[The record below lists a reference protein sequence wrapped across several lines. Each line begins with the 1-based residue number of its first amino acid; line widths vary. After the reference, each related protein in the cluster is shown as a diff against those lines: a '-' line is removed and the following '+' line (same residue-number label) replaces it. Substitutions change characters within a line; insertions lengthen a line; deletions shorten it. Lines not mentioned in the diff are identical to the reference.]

1 MQAKSLS
8 KKRVLL
14 VALVL
19 SAVTILMKQGG
30 TEMFYESAYPKS
42 PVGEIE
48 VKAIPS
54 ALKLTAAG
62 RGKNYFSSANNSF
75 MTLFRYIQR
84 NEVKMTVPVEAYIEK
99 NEMKFFV
106 GTKDLRKG
114 LSSSKNVD
122 VNLENG
128 KMVLSIGLRGPYT
141 VENFI
146 KGKEQLL
153 AWLTR
158 NQQYQSIGEAYAVYW
173 NSPFCPGFLKRSEV
187 HIPIERQ
194 PAS

>member
-1 MQAKSLS
+1 MKTTERS

-19 SAVTILMKQGG
+19 SAVTMMIVQGG
-30 TEMFYESAYPKS
+30 TEMFYESAYQKS
-42 PVGEIE
+42 SVGVIE

-54 ALKLTAAG
+54 ALTLTARG
-62 RGKNYFSSANNSF
+62 RGKNYFSSADNSF
-75 MTLFRYIQR
+75 MKLFRYIQR
-84 NEVKMTVPVEAYIEK
+84 NEVKMTVPVEAYIEE

-106 GTKDLRKG
+106 GAKDVRKG
-114 LSSSKNVD
+114 LSSSSSVD

-128 KMVLSIGLRGPYT
+128 KMVLSIGLRGSYT
-141 VENFI
+141 EQSFK

-153 AWLTR
+153 DWLES
-158 NQQYQSIGEAYAVYW
+158 NEQYRATGEAYAVYW

-187 HIPIERQ
+187 HIPIEKR